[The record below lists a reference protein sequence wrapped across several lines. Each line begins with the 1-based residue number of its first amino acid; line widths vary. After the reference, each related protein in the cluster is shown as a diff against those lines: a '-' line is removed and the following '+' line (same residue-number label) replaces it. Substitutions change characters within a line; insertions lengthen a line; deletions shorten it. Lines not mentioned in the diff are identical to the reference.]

1 MPTTLELTERINEKI
16 SQISDQIRQISGGCK
31 NSIED
36 QKSQKY
42 IQNEFQVLKDI
53 LKIVSDHEILNSVY
67 QVFEQIHR
75 AALNVKN
82 LSPHKVNEQTQ
93 ELQELQE
100 KFNQEIFNLIQKSIS
115 GEPKGSFA
123 QFS

>member
-1 MPTTLELTERINEKI
+1 MPTTLELTEKINEKI
-16 SQISDQIRQISGGCK
+16 SQISDQIRQISGGCE

-53 LKIVSDHEILNSVY
+53 LKIVSDREILNSVY
-67 QVFEQIHR
+67 QVFEQIYS
-75 AALNVKN
+75 AALDIKN
-82 LSPHKVNEQTQ
+82 LPPHKVNEQMQ
-93 ELQELQE
+93 ELQERFSQ
-100 KFNQEIFNLIQKSIS
+100 KIFNLIQKSIS
-115 GEPKGSFA
+115 GEPKSFSA